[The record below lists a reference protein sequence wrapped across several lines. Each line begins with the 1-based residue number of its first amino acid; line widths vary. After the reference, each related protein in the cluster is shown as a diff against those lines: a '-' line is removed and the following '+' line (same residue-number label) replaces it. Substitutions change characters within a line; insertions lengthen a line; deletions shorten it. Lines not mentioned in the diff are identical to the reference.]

1 MTRILLFAALA
12 VSLLVPAGGIAVAIA
27 AVSSPPARYSP
38 DDTRP
43 PRQFDKA
50 DLKAIH
56 DELVAMDL
64 HATPGSSAQISEA
77 RRIAREARTWAVRF
91 EAEPEWEEFALAT
104 SALAAVIADGLENPA
119 TFSSLAYAQA
129 AERERAAA
137 EAALPIELD
146 GP

>member
-1 MTRILLFAALA
+1 MTRILLLAALA
-12 VSLLVPAGGIAVAIA
+12 ASLLVPAGGVAVAIA
-27 AVSSPPARYSP
+27 AATSGPYTPAANE
-38 DDTRP
+38 TRP
-43 PRQFDKA
+43 PTQFDKA

-56 DELVAMDL
+56 DELVAMNL

-77 RRIAREARTWAVRF
+77 RRIAREARSWAVRF

-119 TFSSLAYAQA
+119 ALSLAAY
-129 AERERAAA
+129 ERAVERDRAAA
-137 EAALPIELD
+137 EEALPIELD

>member
-1 MTRILLFAALA
+1 MTRVLLFAALA
-12 VSLLVPAGGIAVAIA
+12 ASLLAPAGGVALAIA
-27 AVSSPPARYSP
+27 AATSPAHPPAP
-38 DDTRP
+38 NETRP
-43 PRQFDKA
+43 PTQFDKA

-77 RRIAREARTWAVRF
+77 RRIAREARSWAVRF
-91 EAEPEWEEFALAT
+91 EAEPAWEEFALAT

-119 TFSSLAYAQA
+119 AFSSQAYQQA
-129 AERERAAA
+129 VDRERAAA
-137 EAALPIELD
+137 EEALPIELD